1 MNSCEED
8 IRPYISRMMGQETT
22 LFALLESERGRS
34 LLLTVSR
41 AAGSRTLSRVWE
53 TLQPV
58 VLAYIARE
66 ETCLLLESLVEER
79 PDIFQLGADLEQVKW
94 MLRTSHCSGL
104 VRAIAA
110 SAPDDW
116 LIKMTN
122 WIISDL
128 QDVLLNTTSRG
139 PAVILEELFSKL
151 FSCQCSHMISIT
163 ISLQAEE
170 VWTGLR
176 KLWRRL

>member
-1 MNSCEED
+1 MIEE
-8 IRPYISRMMGQETT
+8 ETT

-104 VRAIAA
+104 VRVIAA
-110 SAPDDW
+110 SATDNW
-116 LIKMTN
+116 LIKMAN
-122 WIISDL
+122 WIISNL
-128 QDVLLNTTSRG
+128 QDVLLNIASRG
-139 PAVILEELFSKL
+139 PSVILEELFSKL
-151 FSCQCSHMISIT
+151 PRCQNVLTNLNLIFLCRQKKS
-163 ISLQAEE
+163 
-170 VWTGLR
+170 G
-176 KLWRRL
+176 